1 MFLIQGGYFMSILEV
16 SELFKTFEISRGD
29 DIEVLKGV
37 TLNVEPG
44 EFVAI
49 MGPSGSGKSTLLN
62 ILSSVEE
69 YNDGIVVIDGI
80 DLSKAD
86 LVETRR
92 HKTSIIYQDF
102 NLLPY
107 LTAAE
112 NIMFPMMI
120 TGVPE
125 KEARLKA
132 LKLLDQVHLSIRAD
146 HTPDDLSGGEQQRV
160 AIARALANDPKVLL
174 ADEPTGNLDSKIGDS
189 IIVLFREIIKEKNIS
204 IIMVTHDL
212 SIAKKTDRILI
223 LRDGRLFREEDV
235 LEVL

>member
-1 MFLIQGGYFMSILEV
+1 
-16 SELFKTFEISRGD
+16 
-29 DIEVLKGV
+29 
-37 TLNVEPG
+37 
-44 EFVAI
+44 
-49 MGPSGSGKSTLLN
+49 LN